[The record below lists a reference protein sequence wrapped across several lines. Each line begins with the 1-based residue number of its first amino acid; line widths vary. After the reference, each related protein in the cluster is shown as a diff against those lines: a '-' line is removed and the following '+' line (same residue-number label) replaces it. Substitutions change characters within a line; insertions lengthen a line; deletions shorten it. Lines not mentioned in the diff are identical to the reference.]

1 MGTSNSSSASWR
13 ASALLY
19 SGRPNPEWA
28 LTDGDAERLV
38 ALWSALLP
46 ARAAAAPE
54 SGLGYRGCVLRDGV
68 RRWQAFDGVAI
79 LASAASVETRADAN
93 RVFELAILVTAPRG
107 TIPESVLF

>member
-1 MGTSNSSSASWR
+1 MATSSSYSASWL

-28 LTDGDAERLV
+28 LTDADAEYLV

-46 ARAAAAPE
+46 ALANAPE
-54 SGLGYRGCVLRDGV
+54 PGLGYRGCVLRGGG
-68 RRWQAFDGVAI
+68 RRWHAFDGVAI
-79 LASAASVETRADAN
+79 LTSAASVEMRADAN
-93 RVFELAILVTAPRG
+93 RVFELAILASAPHG